1 MPSCLVRSSGSR
13 LRFASAFLI
22 PLLLAVVAACG
33 APAPAATPT
42 PTPAPTPTLAP
53 VLTATPTLTP
63 PPAPS
68 PTAMPLPDGQAAMLL
83 QRANQVRTGIVEA
96 TRKGCAFLYEEGEYR
111 WNGFGA
117 VDGNGGSDMPY
128 GRVARTTVEFGPDG
142 QIEGE
147 SQSVSGLQSP
157 LSGSVAVDADLPAWL
172 DAEVVSLTE
181 MLARGQ
187 YAGESSLIGRPSL
200 RFEVRGGGDASS
212 SGPAESL
219 SVYDYV
225 VDNPFIRSEHHY
237 TVLSDGNVQLERQW
251 ATSAFGVEGC
261 DPAGEAARATGEAVA
276 LEVRRNALKARDV
289 LVESIE
295 AGCALSMEFDS
306 AQQADRVEGA
316 DVRDLLSWFVAVAG
330 LVSPGDEGGDDGLLE
345 GTPEYSYAGE
355 TELFGL
361 PAVRFEYSE
370 VRASESGLTN
380 YMNVLEFVRENP
392 LLSRTTVYGAILP
405 DGAPGIVHQQAVS
418 SLAADCG

>member
-1 MPSCLVRSSGSR
+1 MRR
-13 LRFASAFLI
+13 LRFAAAFLL

-33 APAPAATPT
+33 TPAPAATPT
-42 PTPAPTPTLAP
+42 PTPAPTPTLA
-53 VLTATPTLTP
+53 VALTATPTLTP
-63 PPAPS
+63 TPAPS
-68 PTAMPLPDGQAAMLL
+68 PTARPLPGGQAAMLL
-83 QRANQVRTGIVEA
+83 QRADQVRTGIVEA
-96 TRKGCAFLYEEGEYR
+96 TRKGCAFLYEQGEYR
-111 WNGFGA
+111 RSAFGA
-117 VDGNGGSDMPY
+117 GDGHVGSDMPY

-147 SQSVSGLQSP
+147 RQSVTGLQSM
-157 LSGSVAVDADLPAWL
+157 LSSSAAVDADFPAWL

-187 YAGESSLIGRPSL
+187 YVGESSLNGRPSL
-200 RFEVRGGGDASS
+200 SFETRAEGGISS
-212 SGPAESL
+212 SGLAESL

-225 VDNPFIRSEHHY
+225 VDNPFIRSEHQY
-237 TVLSDGNVQLERQW
+237 TVFPDGNVQLEQQW

-261 DPAGEAARATGEAVA
+261 DPAGGAARATGEAVA

-295 AGCALSMEFDS
+295 AGCALSVEFDS

-316 DVRDLLSWFVAVAG
+316 DARGLLSWFVAIAG
-330 LVSPGDEGGDDGLLE
+330 LVGPGDEGGDDGLLE

-355 TELFGL
+355 AELFGR

-380 YMNVLEFVRENP
+380 YVNVLVLVRENP
-392 LLSRTTVYGAILP
+392 LLSRATVYGTVLP